1 MAKIT
6 NLLRPRYIFLVVSI
20 FSFISCLFFVGVGI
34 AEAVHAY
41 KIIIGSLS
49 GGPWENPGII
59 LVESLDRFLIGVLF
73 YIFGI
78 GIIKLFLPELFHD
91 TDLPKWLDIKDIRQ
105 LKVLLWETILVTLVV
120 LSVTSMVSHTDEL
133 SWDMLILPSVIAVLS
148 LSLFLMRSKVNS
160 GPDDH

>member
-1 MAKIT
+1 MLNFSKV
-6 NLLRPRYIFLVVSI
+6 LRLRYIFLVVSI

-34 AEAVHAY
+34 AEAIHAF
-41 KIIIGSLS
+41 KIVIGAMD
-49 GGPWENPGII
+49 GGAWDNPGII
-59 LVESLDRFLIGVLF
+59 LVEALDRFLIAVLF

-78 GIIKLFLPELFHD
+78 GMIKLFLPELFKD
-91 TDLPKWLDIKDIRQ
+91 ADLPKWLDIKDIRQ

-120 LSVTSMVSHTDEL
+120 LSVTSMVGRTDSL
-133 SWDMLILPSVIAVLS
+133 SWDVLILPSVIAILS